1 MKAQNI
7 VLTHFS
13 SRYPLMPTSIMSPH
27 QNNNNNGKG
36 FSQTVTLA
44 LDHARMRIGDL
55 WKMQL
60 YFPAISQSLQDN
72 SEEYDEEEELMLL
85 NADEG

>member
-1 MKAQNI
+1 
-7 VLTHFS
+7 
-13 SRYPLMPTSIMSPH
+13 MSPH
-27 QNNNNNGKG
+27 QNDNSGKG

-60 YFPAISQSLQDN
+60 YLPAIKQSMQDN